1 MPSGCPTQILVCAVL
16 TELTGFYIYI
26 YDVKNL
32 GGGYVGKGIWNIEG
46 GNGGGQIKITF
57 CCILKNKNIIIK
69 NLTVALPQLSQSAL
83 NYSLYKPVEILV
95 RAF

>member
-1 MPSGCPTQILVCAVL
+1 MLGKAFGILR
-16 TELTGFYIYI
+16 E
-26 YDVKNL
+26 
-32 GGGYVGKGIWNIEG
+32 EM
-46 GNGGGQIKITF
+46 GGGQIKITF